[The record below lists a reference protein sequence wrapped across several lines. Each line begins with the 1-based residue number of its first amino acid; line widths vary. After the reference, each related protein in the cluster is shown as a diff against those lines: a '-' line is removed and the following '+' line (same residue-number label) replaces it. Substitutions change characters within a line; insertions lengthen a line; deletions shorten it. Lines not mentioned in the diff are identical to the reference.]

1 MEGVIKMF
9 SKLVKYMVLILLLQG
24 CFCNQVNALEV
35 VEEDNLIK
43 TIITDKNGK
52 ASIILQYGKYTI
64 KQMTTTE
71 GFEKIEPIE
80 LDIKDT
86 KKEEFTL
93 KDYKIPVPDTY
104 KKLNIFELLWQKLK
118 SLFS

>member
-1 MEGVIKMF
+1 
-9 SKLVKYMVLILLLQG
+9 
-24 CFCNQVNALEV
+24 
-35 VEEDNLIK
+35 
-43 TIITDKNGK
+43 
-52 ASIILQYGKYTI
+52 
-64 KQMTTTE
+64 MTTTE

-104 KKLNIFELLWQKLK
+104 KKLNIFELIWQKLK
-118 SLFS
+118 LLFF

>member
-1 MEGVIKMF
+1 MYK
-9 SKLVKYMVLILLLQG
+9 KLFIGMKEITDLRENVAPIS
-24 CFCNQVNALEV
+24 LE
-35 VEEDNLIK
+35 EAEMLRKESFNS
-43 TIITDKNGK
+43 ITDKDGK
-52 ASIILQYGKYTI
+52 ASITLQYGKYTI

-104 KKLNIFELLWQKLK
+104 KKLNIFELIWQKLK
-118 SLFS
+118 LLFF